1 MLLIL
6 RNVDADKIVNFCQSE
21 ASVCE
26 YKDVFKKL
34 LNSNQNIKVQ
44 KYKGLLYEFDT

>member
-34 LNSNQNIKVQ
+34 LNSNQNIKVK
-44 KYKGLLYEFDT
+44 KYKGFLYEFDT